1 MKDFKK
7 KSLYESE
14 QGRFEHVRKNRIE
27 TNTEYNQTT
36 KYESGIEEEDDM
48 PTEFLSTS
56 FDGLDSFDGLGSID
70 SGGFGDFGNF
80 GMSTSGVDES
90 WRQGKVGYEQFLYS
104 LPLLCKHV
112 FEQMSDG
119 KNTKEEWKNVMK
131 PLQIFGAGLFIVSLL
146 SKFVGL
152 NTPHIP
158 MLGIFVG
165 LTVVAACV
173 IIDYQ
178 VYQSGPIA
186 RFKGIVPVEAEETKD
201 ESDPFGF
208 GMPTGDSDVGDMDF
222 FNMGTDSFGT
232 DNLSLGSETMENS
245 LEFNDS
251 VAFGGSDYAEDEDD
265 ADDLLPPSDVN
276 IHDDEDFELGLLEQ
290 YKKNSKFQG
299 RYLPERKK
307 LLDSFSG
314 MMVTNDKKF
323 SKWVTEPE
331 HSPVYDNIG
340 YTLYKALIDINKS
353 FSDAEGSG
361 SKITIMDISS
371 SPLMY
376 KIEMRL
382 PAKYFK
388 PAVIER
394 SVETFENYLKID
406 AADTQVQCL
415 ISTSSDIYTFRF
427 LRLDYKGLISI
438 GDIMRYRDDSGK
450 TPYEK
455 FNNPKLGAPMLVGL
469 RDNEYPH
476 IVDLEANTAMAIV
489 GGSGSGKSWLTYE
502 LGVNLVTS
510 NDYNEVQFIVLD
522 AKNATFWK
530 TFARMPHVLGYHS
543 DVSMY
548 LDIARE
554 VEAEM
559 NRRQEMLGEF
569 DMEDFVEARRHF
581 KGKKDYENLK
591 KFPLL
596 VFVIDEITSTMN
608 TLEGFDE
615 KKETQKAFI
624 SSIENISQKG
634 RSAGVRLLTIGQRA
648 VNASLP
654 KNVRANS
661 SMLFGMK
668 MNAESDFNI
677 LFDGS
682 KKVEKMKKPIGAGLG
697 IMTSEDING
706 YHNLKTLTPGGKD
719 TPQIRTFLRVMAL
732 DWIRRAAGR
741 DDLYKKP
748 VNTQYDIAY
757 NRPKFLDETYAE
769 LSEGRILNK
778 LTVSK
783 GLEIDLL
790 HEAIK
795 SNDVQRKNVN
805 TFTEEQRETIV
816 ESHKK
821 PVTVVVEEPIAV
833 VEEDFEEVEN
843 VFVSQQQEI
852 EETVAIPVKKQ
863 IQFPDLTDFINNLN
877 LEEDDDEEDEEES
890 EFSFENDDSY
900 QHDLFNAKKELFDR
914 NSKGSKVEDAP
925 IKKSEVLYKAP
936 VEPDIIEEVEE
947 ETIVESEPIKKENIV
962 EPIESKTVYAVEEP
976 TVLVEEETI
985 LLETEEPMSGNLFEE
1000 SDFGDLFDDDEEDEE
1015 DVNDLKEEPIVEVP
1029 VIKPKVNIPVQTKV
1043 VEKPKVIDKPIVE
1056 KPKVIDK
1063 PIKQFEEP
1071 KKVNTKQPNQPAVV
1085 KKEAVIEEVVERNNP
1100 IKEVL
1105 SDTIIEKPVIKPP
1118 TAPKRPVQPKNDN
1131 LNGGVKMQFNTPT
1144 AKKKETPNISIQQ
1157 YIIEN
1162 GVKVGAFESA
1172 LPKDVLDN
1180 VYTKN
1185 QINKAIRAMEI
1196 MSTKD
1201 SYIAS
1206 L

>member
-7 KSLYESE
+7 KDLYESE

-36 KYESGIEEEDDM
+36 KYESGKEEEEDM

-56 FDGLDSFDGLGSID
+56 FDGLDSFGGLDSIGSGD
-70 SGGFGDFGNF
+70 FSDFGNF
-80 GMSTSGVDES
+80 GVSSSGADES

-178 VYQSGPIA
+178 VYKSGPIA
-186 RFKGIVPVEAEETKD
+186 RFKGVVPDEAEETTED
-201 ESDPFGF
+201 SNDPFGF
-208 GMPTGDSDVGDMDF
+208 GMPTGDSEVGDMDF

-232 DNLSLGSETMENS
+232 DNLSLGSETMGNS

-251 VAFGGSDYAEDEDD
+251 VAFGGSDYDEDAD

-276 IHDDEDFELGLLEQ
+276 INDNEDFELGLLEQ
-290 YKKNSKFQG
+290 FKKNAKFKG

-331 HSPVYDNIG
+331 HSPVYDNIA
-340 YTLYKALIDINKS
+340 YTLYKALIDINKG

-382 PAKYFK
+382 PHAFK
-388 PAVIER
+388 PAQIER
-394 SVETFENYLKID
+394 SVETFENYLKTD

-455 FNNPKLGAPMLVGL
+455 FINPKLGAPMLVGL

-748 VNTQYDIAY
+748 INTQYDIAY

-778 LTVSK
+778 MTVSD

-790 HEAIK
+790 HEAVK
-795 SNDVQRKNVN
+795 SKEVQRKNVN
-805 TFTEEQRETIV
+805 TFTEEQRENIV
-816 ESHKK
+816 EKHKK
-821 PVTVVVEEPIAV
+821 PETIIVVDEPEV

-843 VFVSQQQEI
+843 VFVSQQDDI
-852 EETVAIPVKKQ
+852 EEPVSIPAKKQ

-877 LEEDDDEEDEEES
+877 LEEDDEEDEEEDS
-890 EFSFENDDSY
+890 EFSFEDDDGY
-900 QHDLFNAKKELFDR
+900 QDDLFKAKKELFDKEP
-914 NSKGSKVEDAP
+914 NGSKVEDAP
-925 IKKSEVLYKAP
+925 IKKPEVSYQIP
-936 VEPDIIEEVEE
+936 EEPEIGVEKEV
-947 ETIVESEPIKKENIV
+947 IVSY
-962 EPIESKTVYAVEEP
+962 EPIETEETVNVRELETVSTDEEP
-976 TVLVEEETI
+976 TTLDDYSEEEEDEEVTSNVI
-985 LLETEEPMSGNLFEE
+985 TESTSGNLYEE
-1000 SDFGDLFDDDEEDEE
+1000 SDFGDLFDEEDEDE
-1015 DVNDLKEEPIVEVP
+1015 EVVNDLEEEPIVEEPIVKEPTVEVP
-1029 VIKPKVNIPVQTKV
+1029 SIKPTEPKPTVQTKV
-1043 VEKPKVIDKPIVE
+1043 VKKPIVE
-1056 KPKVIDK
+1056 KPLVV
-1063 PIKQFEEP
+1063 KQVEEP
-1071 KKVNTKQPNQPAVV
+1071 KKVSVPKPVQAPIV
-1085 KKEAVIEEVVERNNP
+1085 KKEPV
-1100 IKEVL
+1100 IKEVVK
-1105 SDTIIEKPVIKPP
+1105 TPIIEKPAIKTP
-1118 TAPKRPVQPKNDN
+1118 TAPKRPVQPKKDSHT
-1131 LNGGVKMQFNTPT
+1131 GGVKMQFNTPT